1 MMLEYKYNLKI
12 FIGIRNFGAI
22 MKKYRRRYGY
32 KRILAAFIAAD
43 LLAMFVCGS
52 VLASKFDARTDVQ
65 AKNWISPV
73 RNQLNYGSC
82 WAFGMLATVEA
93 NWNKQRQAAIDD
105 KKITAS
111 SVAKA
116 DFSERYLAWLGYN
129 APLGTDASTYPH
141 PFYPSIDPAQGIYDA
156 YDQGGLE
163 FKAAALLTRGT
174 GLTWEANAPFAS
186 KPFDKKDPATRMQ
199 GVTLQPEAGL
209 VTQVYGLYQYVD
221 SMLVNYYYDSESES
235 FVSYSDRQEYIKRL
249 IKENG
254 IISVGIYAGDEWN
267 DASITE
273 IYNQDF
279 ALGANHEVGLVGW
292 KDDYKFTD
300 ANGNTISEGAW
311 IMRNSWGSGWG
322 SECSEDGEGGERGYA
337 YVSYYDTSLAGGVTS
352 VVEADP
358 LRYTSISQ
366 HGQLGSDIYWRW
378 DNEEQ
383 AAWTTSEGMASH
395 YVAARPQFLKAVG
408 FCTLTD
414 AANYE
419 IEVLAGATD
428 PENGKSVYTQKGT
441 FGADGSKDYVGY
453 RTVELDKITLLPAGG
468 DYVIR
473 VKVYDKEGKLK
484 GHQIMGNP
492 IVGTQIVIDDLSPAA
507 PGNSFIDF
515 GKAGGWQDIA
525 DAGNFSIVLAA
536 LGKDTVLPNGGDF
549 TVGWLDDGGVGG
561 SIINLGKDGE
571 LYGSDPFDPERKT
584 LSNMTVD
591 LTADATDSVYGGS
604 IIGEGKVTKVGT
616 GKLDL
621 TGYNT
626 YSGDTLVKAGTLAVN
641 GYLTNSEVK
650 VGTAAAGQPKLQGN
664 GFIAKHVEN
673 INGIVAPGNSI
684 GHLTVGSY
692 TQGAGGVL
700 ELEGGINGCD
710 KLTVR
715 GTAKLDGTVQFVPNG
730 YFANGYNTL
739 TLTDFIEAGTLEQD
753 NNLYSEVK
761 KSTNSIV
768 QIEYERTSGGDIT
781 FFASRAADAYSK
793 IAATADGHQL
803 AAFLDQK
810 AGAMTGDAQNIV
822 GGIDFAK
829 FTIDATA
836 EQMTPRA
843 YDSLQYAAQSRIKML
858 TDLTSDRLLEKERS
872 QEGEWSLYAQP
883 LRLEFDQN
891 SWHSYAGFSGQ
902 SSGILVGA
910 QRQVGNWRYGIYGA
924 YLDDKTDV
932 TAAAPLHSESQSGFI
947 GITGH
952 YAADPERGQFY
963 YGLLQCG
970 AERYDTKRNVM
981 LGNSYF
987 SSYDKKWTSRSL
999 TTEAG
1004 TGWRLPQRQ
1013 GTLIPVAAL
1022 RYSLLDYPGIT
1033 ESSAADG
1040 AAVSRGASDL
1050 QSLQSKVGLRMELGK
1065 ERLGAVTERS
1075 YDMSAMWY
1083 HEWLSNDT
1091 DYSWN
1096 RFAGQDRLNE
1106 KGAGSAGRDTYT
1118 LSVGMQ
1124 LQENNKFTLRA
1135 AVGKA
1140 FGKGYHDSKVSVD
1153 CQWYF

>member
-1 MMLEYKYNLKI
+1 
-12 FIGIRNFGAI
+12 
-22 MKKYRRRYGY
+22 MKKCWSKYGN
-32 KRILAAFIAAD
+32 KKILAVLIAAD
-43 LLAMFVCGS
+43 LLAMSVCGS
-52 VLASKFDARTDVQ
+52 VLAAGVGIDTSYDGRKTGFV
-65 AKNWISPV
+65 SPV
-73 RNQLNYGSC
+73 KNQLNYGSC

-111 SVAKA
+111 SVPKA
-116 DFSERYLAWLGYN
+116 DFSERYLVWLGYN

-141 PFYPSIDPAQGIYDA
+141 PFYPSSIDPAQGIYDA

-174 GLTWEANAPFAS
+174 GLTLEANAPFAS

-199 GVTLQPEAGL
+199 GVTLQPEVGL

-221 SMLVNYYYDSESES
+221 SMSVNYGYDGKINTN
-235 FVSYSDRQEYIKRL
+235 RQAYIKQL
-249 IKENG
+249 ITENG
-254 IISVGIYAGDEWN
+254 IISVGIYAGPEWN
-267 DASITE
+267 DAKITE
-273 IYNQDF
+273 IYNQDPE
-279 ALGANHEVGLVGW
+279 LLEKHIANHEVGLVGW
-292 KDDYKFTD
+292 DDEYEFKDADD
-300 ANGNTISEGAW
+300 NIISKGAW
-311 IMRNSWGSGWG
+311 IMRNSWGEKWG
-322 SECSEDGEGGERGYA
+322 KDGYA

-366 HGQLGSDIYWRW
+366 HGQLGSDIYWLWNDEDPVAR
-378 DNEEQ
+378 E
-383 AAWTTSEGMASH
+383 TGKGMASH

-414 AANYE
+414 AASYE

-428 PENGKSVYTQKGT
+428 PENGKSVYTQSGT
-441 FGADGSKDYVGY
+441 FGKDGSKDYVGY
-453 RTVELDKITLLPAGG
+453 RTVELDKFTLLPAGG
-468 DYVIR
+468 DYIIR
-473 VKVYDKEGKLK
+473 VKVYDNNGKS
-484 GHQIMGNP
+484 HITYIQGNP
-492 IVGTQIVIDDLSPAA
+492 VVGTQIVIDDLSPAA

-515 GKAGGWQDIA
+515 GDAGGWQDMA
-525 DAGNFSIVLAA
+525 DAGNFSVVLAA
-536 LGKDTVLPNGGDF
+536 LGKDTVLPNGGEF
-549 TVGWLDDGGVGG
+549 TVCWLDDGGVGG

-571 LYGSDPFDPERKT
+571 LYGSDPFNQNRGT

-591 LTADATDSVYGGS
+591 LTAGVTDSVYGGS
-604 IIGEGKVTKVGT
+604 IIGEGDVTKVGS

-626 YSGDTLVKAGTLAVN
+626 YSGDTLVQAGTLAVN
-641 GYLTNSEVK
+641 GYLTNSNVT
-650 VGTAAAGQPKLQGN
+650 VGTAAVENAKNAAADQPKLQGN
-664 GFIAKHVEN
+664 GFITGSVN
-673 INGIVAPGNSI
+673 NVDGIVAPGNSI

-692 TQGAGGVL
+692 TQGKDGVL
-700 ELEGGINGCD
+700 ELEGGINGGD

-715 GTAKLDGTVQFVPNG
+715 DTAKLDGTVQIVPNG
-730 YFANGYNTL
+730 YFANGENTL
-739 TLTDFIEAGTLEQD
+739 RLTDFIEAGTLEQD
-753 NNLYSEVK
+753 NNLQLEGK
-761 KSTNSIV
+761 DSTDSIV
-768 QIEYERTSGGDIT
+768 RVEYKSISGGDIT
-781 FFASRAADAYSK
+781 FSASRAADAYSK
-793 IAATADGHQL
+793 IAATADGRQL

-810 AGAMTGDAQNIV
+810 AGAMTGDSQNIV
-822 GGIDFAK
+822 GRIDFEN
-829 FTIDATA
+829 FTVDAAA

-858 TDLTSDRLLEKERS
+858 TDLTSDRLLEKERP
-872 QEGEWSLYAQP
+872 QEGEWSVYAQP

-891 SWHSYAGFSGQ
+891 SWRSYAGFSGQ

-910 QRQVGNWRYGIYGA
+910 QRQAGNWRYGLYGA
-924 YLDDKTDV
+924 YLDNKTDV
-932 TAAAPLHSESQSGFI
+932 MAAAPLHSESQGGFI

-963 YGLLQCG
+963 YGLLQGG

-1065 ERLGAVTERS
+1065 EQLGAVTERS

-1106 KGAGSAGRDTYT
+1106 KGGGSAGRDTYT
-1118 LSVGMQ
+1118 LSAGMQ

>member
-1 MMLEYKYNLKI
+1 
-12 FIGIRNFGAI
+12 
-22 MKKYRRRYGY
+22 MKKYWSKYGN
-32 KRILAAFIAAD
+32 KNILAALIAAD
-43 LLAMFVCGS
+43 LLAMSVCGS
-52 VLASKFDARTDVQ
+52 VLAAGVGIDTSYDGRKTGFV
-65 AKNWISPV
+65 SPV
-73 RNQLNYGSC
+73 KNQLNYGSC
-82 WAFGMLATVEA
+82 WTFGMLATVEA
-93 NWNKQRQAAIDD
+93 NWNKQRQAAIEAG
-105 KKITAS
+105 KITEA
-111 SVAKA
+111 VAKA

-141 PFYPSIDPAQGIYDA
+141 PFYPSFIDLDRGIYDA

-174 GLTWEANAPFAS
+174 GLTWETNAPFAS
-186 KPFDKKDPATRMQ
+186 EPFQKNDPETRMQ
-199 GVTLQPEAGL
+199 GVTLQPEVGL

-221 SMLVNYYYDSESES
+221 SMPVNYYYDSKSES
-235 FVSYSDRQEYIKRL
+235 FVSDSDRQKYIKQL
-249 IKENG
+249 ITENG
-254 IISVGIYAGDEWN
+254 IISVGIYAGPEWN
-267 DASITE
+267 DADIKE
-273 IYNQDF
+273 VYNQDF
-279 ALGANHEVGLVGW
+279 KLGANHEVGLVGW
-292 KDDYKFTD
+292 DDDYEFTNYKD
-300 ANGNTISEGAW
+300 KNGQPLKGAW
-311 IMRNSWGSGWG
+311 IMRNSWGEKW
-322 SECSEDGEGGERGYA
+322 GEGGYA

-378 DNEEQ
+378 DDEDPVAME
-383 AAWTTSEGMASH
+383 TGKGMASH

-414 AANYE
+414 AASYE

-428 PENGKSVYTQKGT
+428 PENGKSVYTQSGT
-441 FGADGSKDYVGY
+441 FGEAGSKDYVGY
-453 RTVELDKITLLPAGG
+453 RTVELDKFTLLPAGG
-468 DYVIR
+468 DYVVR
-473 VKVYDKEGKLK
+473 VKIYDNNGKLL
-484 GHQIMGNP
+484 
-492 IVGTQIVIDDLSPAA
+492 GTQIVIDDLSPAS
-507 PGNSFIDF
+507 PGNSFISF
-515 GKAGGWQDIA
+515 GEAGGWQDMA

-536 LGKDTVLPNGGDF
+536 LGKDTILANGGDF

-561 SIINLGKDGE
+561 SIINLGKKDE

-591 LTADATDSVYGGS
+591 LEAGVTDSVYGGS
-604 IIGEGKVTKVGT
+604 IIGEGNVTKVGS

-641 GYLTNSEVK
+641 GYLTNSNVT
-650 VGTAAAGQPKLQGN
+650 VGTAAAENAKNAAADQPKLQGN
-664 GFIAKHVEN
+664 GFITGSVTN
-673 INGIVAPGNSI
+673 VDGIVAPGNSI

-692 TQGAGGVL
+692 TQGTDGVL
-700 ELEGGINGCD
+700 ELEGGINGGD

-715 GTAKLDGTVQFVPNG
+715 DTAKLDGTVQIVPNG
-730 YFANGYNTL
+730 YFANGENTL
-739 TLTDFIEAGTLEQD
+739 RLTDFIEAGTLEQD
-753 NNLYSEVK
+753 GFKLTGEGFQ
-761 KSTNSIV
+761 NSIIK
-768 QIEYERTSGGDIT
+768 IEHTSTSGGDIT
-781 FFASRAADAYSK
+781 FSASRAADAYSK

-803 AAFLDQK
+803 AVFLDQK

-858 TDLTSDRLLEKERS
+858 TDLTSDRLLENERP
-872 QEGEWSLYAQP
+872 QEGEWSVYAQP
-883 LRLEFDQN
+883 LRLKFDQN
-891 SWHSYAGFSGQ
+891 SWRNYAGFNGQ

-910 QRQVGNWRYGIYGA
+910 LRQTGDWRYGIYGA
-924 YLDDKTDV
+924 YLDNKTDI
-932 TAAAPLHSESQSGFI
+932 TASAPLHSESQGGFI

-963 YGLLQCG
+963 YGLLQGG

-987 SSYDKKWTSRSL
+987 SNYDKKWTSRSL

-1022 RYSLLDYPGIT
+1022 RYSMLHYPGIT
-1033 ESSAADG
+1033 EGGAADG

-1075 YDMSAMWY
+1075 YDLSAMWY

-1106 KGAGSAGRDTYT
+1106 KGGGSAGRDTYT
-1118 LSVGMQ
+1118 LSTGMQ

-1135 AVGKA
+1135 AIGKA
-1140 FGKGYHDSKVSVD
+1140 FGKGYHDTKISVD

>member
-1 MMLEYKYNLKI
+1 
-12 FIGIRNFGAI
+12 
-22 MKKYRRRYGY
+22 MKKYWSKYGN
-32 KRILAAFIAAD
+32 KNILAVLIAAD
-43 LLAMFVCGS
+43 LLAISVCGS
-52 VLASKFDARTDVQ
+52 VLAAGVGIDTSYDGRKTGFV
-65 AKNWISPV
+65 SPV
-73 RNQLNYGSC
+73 KNQLNYGSC
-82 WAFGMLATVEA
+82 WTFGMLATVEA
-93 NWNKQRQAAIDD
+93 NWNKQRQAAIEAG
-105 KKITAS
+105 KITEA
-111 SVAKA
+111 VAKA

-141 PFYPSIDPAQGIYDA
+141 PFYPSSIDPAQGIYDA

-199 GVTLQPEAGL
+199 GVTLQPEVGL

-221 SMLVNYYYDSESES
+221 SMPVNYGYDGNIDNE
-235 FVSYSDRQEYIKRL
+235 RQAYIKQL
-249 IKENG
+249 ITENG
-254 IISVGIYAGDEWN
+254 IISVGIYAGPEWN
-267 DASITE
+267 DAKITE

-279 ALGANHEVGLVGW
+279 DLGANHEVGLVGW
-292 KDDYKFTD
+292 DDDYEFTNYKD
-300 ANGNTISEGAW
+300 KNGQPLKGAW
-311 IMRNSWGSGWG
+311 IMRNSWGSDWG
-322 SECSEDGEGGERGYA
+322 DGGYA

-352 VVEADP
+352 VVEADS

-378 DNEEQ
+378 DDEDPVAME
-383 AAWTTSEGMASH
+383 TGKGMASH

-414 AANYE
+414 AASYE

-428 PENGKSVYTQKGT
+428 PENGKSVYTQSGT
-441 FGADGSKDYVGY
+441 FGEAGSKDYVGY
-453 RTVELDKITLLPAGG
+453 RTVELDKFTLLPAGG
-468 DYVIR
+468 DYVVR
-473 VKVYDKEGKLK
+473 VKIYDNNGKLL
-484 GHQIMGNP
+484 
-492 IVGTQIVIDDLSPAA
+492 GTQIVIDDLSPAS
-507 PGNSFIDF
+507 PGNSFISF
-515 GKAGGWQDIA
+515 GDAGGWQDIA

-536 LGKDTVLPNGGDF
+536 LGKDTILANGGDF

-561 SIINLGKDGE
+561 SIINLGKKDE

-591 LTADATDSVYGGS
+591 LEAGVTDSVYGGS
-604 IIGEGKVTKVGT
+604 IIGEGNVIKIGT

-641 GYLTNSEVK
+641 GYLTNSNVT
-650 VGTAAAGQPKLQGN
+650 VGIAAAENAKNAAADQPKLQGN
-664 GFIAKHVEN
+664 GFITGSVN
-673 INGIVAPGNSI
+673 NVDGIVAPGNSI
-684 GHLTVGSY
+684 GHLTVGTY
-692 TQGAGGVL
+692 TQGKDGVL
-700 ELEGGINGCD
+700 ELEGGINGGD

-715 GTAKLDGTVQFVPNG
+715 GAAKLDGTVQIVPNG
-730 YFANGYNTL
+730 YFANGENTL
-739 TLTDFIEAGTLEQD
+739 KLTDFIEAGTLEQD
-753 NNLYSEVK
+753 NDLQLEGK
-761 KSTNSIV
+761 ISTNSIV
-768 QIEYERTSGGDIT
+768 QVKYEGTFGGDIT
-781 FFASRAADAYSK
+781 FSASRAADAYSK

-858 TDLTSDRLLEKERS
+858 TDLTSDRLLEKERP
-872 QEGEWSLYAQP
+872 QEGEWSVYAQP

-891 SWHSYAGFSGQ
+891 SWRSYAGFSGQ

-910 QRQVGNWRYGIYGA
+910 QRQAGNWRYGLYGA

-932 TAAAPLHSESQSGFI
+932 MAAAPLHSESQSGFI

-963 YGLLQCG
+963 YGLLQGG

-1033 ESSAADG
+1033 ESGAADG

-1075 YDMSAMWY
+1075 YDLSAMWY

-1106 KGAGSAGRDTYT
+1106 KGGGSAGRDTYT
-1118 LSVGMQ
+1118 LSAGMQ

-1135 AVGKA
+1135 AVGKS
-1140 FGKGYHDSKVSVD
+1140 FGKGYHDSKISVD

>member
-1 MMLEYKYNLKI
+1 
-12 FIGIRNFGAI
+12 
-22 MKKYRRRYGY
+22 MKKYWPKYGN
-32 KRILAAFIAAD
+32 KKILAVLIAAD
-43 LLAMFVCGS
+43 LLAMSVCGS
-52 VLASKFDARTDVQ
+52 VLAKGYDGRNTGF
-65 AKNWISPV
+65 ISPV

-93 NWNKQRQAAIDD
+93 NWNKQRQAAI
-105 KKITAS
+105 KAGKINE
-111 SVAKA
+111 SVPKA
-116 DFSERYLAWLGYN
+116 DFSERYLVWLGYN

-141 PFYPSIDPAQGIYDA
+141 PFYPSFIDPAQGIYDA

-174 GLTWEANAPFAS
+174 GLTWETNAPFAS

-199 GVTLQPEAGL
+199 GVTLQQEVGL
-209 VTQVYGLYQYVD
+209 VTQVYGMYQYVD

-235 FVSYSDRQEYIKRL
+235 FVSDSDRQEYIKQL

-254 IISVGIYAGDEWN
+254 IISVGIYAGPEWN
-267 DASITE
+267 DDKITE

-292 KDDYKFTD
+292 DDKYKFTD
-300 ANGNTISEGAW
+300 ANGNIISEGAW
-311 IMRNSWGSGWG
+311 IMRNSWGEKWG
-322 SECSEDGEGGERGYA
+322 KGGYA

-378 DNEEQ
+378 DDEDPVARE
-383 AAWTTSEGMASH
+383 TGKGMASH

-414 AANYE
+414 AASYE

-441 FGADGSKDYVGY
+441 FGKDGSKDYVGY
-453 RTVELDKITLLPAGG
+453 RTVELKKFTLLPAGG
-468 DYVIR
+468 DYVVR
-473 VKVYDKEGKLK
+473 VKIYDNNGKLL
-484 GHQIMGNP
+484 
-492 IVGTQIVIDDLSPAA
+492 GTQIVIDDLSPAA
-507 PGNSFIDF
+507 PGNSFISF
-515 GKAGGWQDIA
+515 GDAGGWQDMAA
-525 DAGNFSIVLAA
+525 DGNFSVVLAA
-536 LGKDTVLPNGGDF
+536 LGKDTVLPNGGGF

-561 SIINLGKDGE
+561 SIINLGKKDE
-571 LYGSDPFDPERKT
+571 LYGSDPFNQNRGT

-591 LTADATDSVYGGS
+591 LTAGVTDSVYGGS
-604 IIGEGKVTKVGT
+604 IIGEGNVTKAGS

-626 YSGDTLVKAGTLAVN
+626 YSGDTFVQAGTLAVN
-641 GYLTNSEVK
+641 GYLTNSNVT
-650 VGTAAAGQPKLQGN
+650 VGTAAADNAKTVTTGQPKLQGN

-692 TQGAGGVL
+692 TQGTDGVL
-700 ELEGGINGCD
+700 ELEGGINGGD

-715 GTAKLDGTVQFVPNG
+715 GDAQLAGKVKLVPNG
-730 YFANGYNTL
+730 YFANGENTL
-739 TLTDFIEAGTLEQD
+739 RLTDFLEIGKLVQGKFE
-753 NNLYSEVK
+753 LTGEGFQ
-761 KSTNSIV
+761 NSIIK
-768 QIEYERTSGGDIT
+768 IEKPSTSGWDVT
-781 FFASRAADAYSK
+781 FSASRAADAYSK

-803 AAFLDQK
+803 ASFLDQK
-810 AGAMTGDAQNIV
+810 AGAMTGDSQNIV
-822 GGIDFAK
+822 GRIDFEN
-829 FTIDATA
+829 FTVDAAA

-858 TDLTSDRLLEKERS
+858 TDLTSDRLLEKERP
-872 QEGEWSLYAQP
+872 QEGEWSVYAQP

-891 SWHSYAGFSGQ
+891 SWRSYAGFSGQ

-910 QRQVGNWRYGIYGA
+910 QRQAGNWRYGLYGA
-924 YLDDKTDV
+924 YLDNKTDIV
-932 TAAAPLHSESQSGFI
+932 AAAPLHSESQGGFI
-947 GITGH
+947 GITGY

-963 YGLLQCG
+963 YGLLQGG

-1033 ESSAADG
+1033 EGGAADG

-1050 QSLQSKVGLRMELGK
+1050 QSLKSKVGLRMELGK

-1075 YDMSAMWY
+1075 YDLSAMWY

-1106 KGAGSAGRDTYT
+1106 KGGGSAGRDTYT
-1118 LSVGMQ
+1118 LSAGMQ

>member
-1 MMLEYKYNLKI
+1 
-12 FIGIRNFGAI
+12 
-22 MKKYRRRYGY
+22 MKKYWPKYGN
-32 KRILAAFIAAD
+32 KNILAAFIAAD
-43 LLAMFVCGS
+43 LLAMSVCGS
-52 VLASKFDARTDVQ
+52 VLAAGVGIDTSYDGRKTGFV
-65 AKNWISPV
+65 SPV
-73 RNQLNYGSC
+73 KNQLNYGSC

-93 NWNKQRQAAIDD
+93 NWNKQRQAAIEAG
-105 KKITAS
+105 KITEA
-111 SVAKA
+111 VAKA

-141 PFYPSIDPAQGIYDA
+141 PFYPSFIDPDRGIYDA

-186 KPFDKKDPATRMQ
+186 KPFQKNDPATRMQ

-221 SMLVNYYYDSESES
+221 SMPVNYGYDGNIDNE
-235 FVSYSDRQEYIKRL
+235 RQAYIKQL
-249 IKENG
+249 ITENG
-254 IISVGIYAGDEWN
+254 IVSVGIYAGDEWLN
-267 DASITE
+267 EDISE
-273 IYNQDF
+273 VYNKDF
-279 ALGANHEVGLVGW
+279 GLIANHEVGLVGW
-292 KDDYKFTD
+292 DDDYVFENYQDK
-300 ANGNTISEGAW
+300 NGQPLKGAW
-311 IMRNSWGSGWG
+311 IMRNSWGEKWG
-322 SECSEDGEGGERGYA
+322 DGGYA
-337 YVSYYDTSLAGGVTS
+337 YVSYHDTSLTGGVTS

-378 DNEEQ
+378 DDEDPVARE
-383 AAWTTSEGMASH
+383 TGKGMASH
-395 YVAARPQFLKAVG
+395 YVATRPQFLKAVG

-414 AANYE
+414 AASYE
-419 IEVLAGATD
+419 IEVLSGATD
-428 PENGKSVYTQKGT
+428 PENGKSVYTQSGT
-441 FGADGSKDYVGY
+441 FGKDGSKDYVGY
-453 RTVELDKITLLPAGG
+453 RTVELDKFTLLPAGG
-468 DYVIR
+468 DYVVR
-473 VKVYDKEGKLK
+473 VKIYDNNGKLL
-484 GHQIMGNP
+484 
-492 IVGTQIVIDDLSPAA
+492 GTQIVIDDLSPAS
-507 PGNSFIDF
+507 PGNSFISF
-515 GKAGGWQDIA
+515 GEAGGWQDMA
-525 DAGNFSIVLAA
+525 TDGNFSVVLAA
-536 LGKDTVLPNGGDF
+536 LGKDTILANGGDF

-561 SIINLGKDGE
+561 SIINLGKKDE

-591 LTADATDSVYGGS
+591 LEAGVTDSVYGGS
-604 IIGEGKVTKVGT
+604 IIGEGNVIKIGT

-641 GYLTNSEVK
+641 GYLTNSNVT
-650 VGTAAAGQPKLQGN
+650 VGTAAAENAKNAAADQPKLQGN
-664 GFIAKHVEN
+664 GFITGSVTN
-673 INGIVAPGNSI
+673 VDGIIAPGNSI

-692 TQGAGGVL
+692 TQGKDGVL
-700 ELEGGINGCD
+700 ELEGGINGGD

-715 GTAKLDGTVQFVPNG
+715 DTAKLGGTVQFVPNG
-730 YFANGYNTL
+730 YFANGENTL
-739 TLTDFIEAGTLEQD
+739 RLTDFIEAGTLEQD
-753 NNLYSEVK
+753 NNLQLEGK
-761 KSTNSIV
+761 DSTDSIV
-768 QIEYERTSGGDIT
+768 HIEYKSTSGGDIT
-781 FFASRAADAYSK
+781 FSASRAADAYSK
-793 IAATADGHQL
+793 IAATADGRQL
-803 AAFLDQK
+803 VAFLDQK

-910 QRQVGNWRYGIYGA
+910 QRQAGNWRYGLYGA
-924 YLDDKTDV
+924 YLDNKTDV
-932 TAAAPLHSESQSGFI
+932 MAAAPLHSESQGGFI
-947 GITGH
+947 GITGY

-963 YGLLQCG
+963 YGLLQGG

-987 SSYDKKWTSRSL
+987 SSYDKKWTSCSL

-1033 ESSAADG
+1033 ESGVADG

-1065 ERLGAVTERS
+1065 ERLGAATECS

-1106 KGAGSAGRDTYT
+1106 KGGGSAGRDTYT
-1118 LSVGMQ
+1118 LSAGMQ

-1135 AVGKA
+1135 TVGKA

>member
-1 MMLEYKYNLKI
+1 
-12 FIGIRNFGAI
+12 
-22 MKKYRRRYGY
+22 MKKYWPKYGN
-32 KRILAAFIAAD
+32 KNILAAFIAAD
-43 LLAMFVCGS
+43 LLAMSVCGS
-52 VLASKFDARTDVQ
+52 VLAAGVGIDTSYDGRKTGFV
-65 AKNWISPV
+65 SPV
-73 RNQLNYGSC
+73 KNQLNYGSC

-93 NWNKQRQAAIDD
+93 NWNKQRQAAIEEG
-105 KKITAS
+105 KITEA
-111 SVAKA
+111 VAKA

-129 APLGTDASTYPH
+129 APLGTDASIYPH
-141 PFYPSIDPAQGIYDA
+141 PFYPSFIDPDRGIYDA

-186 KPFDKKDPATRMQ
+186 QPFQKNDPATRMQ
-199 GVTLQPEAGL
+199 GVTLQPEVGL

-221 SMLVNYYYDSESES
+221 SMPVNYDYDGNIDNE
-235 FVSYSDRQEYIKRL
+235 RQAYIKQL
-249 IKENG
+249 ITENG
-254 IISVGIYAGDEWN
+254 IISVGIYAGPEWN

-279 ALGANHEVGLVGW
+279 DLGANHEVGLVGW
-292 KDDYKFTD
+292 DDDYEFTNYKD
-300 ANGNTISEGAW
+300 KNGQPLKGAW
-311 IMRNSWGSGWG
+311 IMRNSWGEKWG
-322 SECSEDGEGGERGYA
+322 DGGYA
-337 YVSYYDTSLAGGVTS
+337 YVSYHDTSLTGGVTS

-378 DNEEQ
+378 DDEDPVARE
-383 AAWTTSEGMASH
+383 TGKGMASH

-414 AANYE
+414 AASYE
-419 IEVLAGATD
+419 IEVLSGATD

-441 FGADGSKDYVGY
+441 FGKDDSKDYVGY
-453 RTVELDKITLLPAGG
+453 RTVELDKFTLLPAGG
-468 DYVIR
+468 DYVVR
-473 VKVYDKEGKLK
+473 VKVYDNNGKLL
-484 GHQIMGNP
+484 
-492 IVGTQIVIDDLSPAA
+492 GTQIVIDDLSPAS
-507 PGNSFIDF
+507 PGNSFISF
-515 GKAGGWQDIA
+515 GEAGGWQDITA
-525 DAGNFSIVLAA
+525 DGNFSIVLAA
-536 LGKDTVLPNGGDF
+536 LGKDTILANGGDF

-561 SIINLGKDGE
+561 SIINLGKKDE

-591 LTADATDSVYGGS
+591 LEAGVTDSVYGGS
-604 IIGEGKVTKVGT
+604 IIGEGKVIKIGT

-626 YSGDTLVKAGTLAVN
+626 YSGKTLVQAGTLAVN
-641 GYLTNSEVK
+641 GYLTNSDVTVSTAAADNAK
-650 VGTAAAGQPKLQGN
+650 NAAAGQPKLQGN
-664 GFIAKHVEN
+664 GFITKHVEN

-692 TQGAGGVL
+692 TQGKDGVL
-700 ELEGGINGCD
+700 ELEGGINGGD

-715 GTAKLDGTVQFVPNG
+715 GTAKLDGTVQIVPNG
-730 YFANGYNTL
+730 YFANGENTL
-739 TLTDFIEAGTLEQD
+739 RLTDFIEAGTLEQD
-753 NNLYSEVK
+753 NNLQLEGK
-761 KSTNSIV
+761 DSTDSIV
-768 QIEYERTSGGDIT
+768 RVEYKSTSGGDIT
-781 FFASRAADAYSK
+781 FSASRAADAYSK

-803 AAFLDQK
+803 AVFLDQK
-810 AGAMTGDAQNIV
+810 AGAMIGDAQNIV

-858 TDLTSDRLLEKERS
+858 TDLTSDRLLENERQ

-910 QRQVGNWRYGIYGA
+910 QRQAGNWRYGLYGA
-924 YLDDKTDV
+924 YLDNKTDV
-932 TAAAPLHSESQSGFI
+932 MAAAPLHSESQGGFI
-947 GITGH
+947 GITGY

-963 YGLLQCG
+963 YGLLQGG

-1022 RYSLLDYPGIT
+1022 RYSLLDYHGIT

-1050 QSLQSKVGLRMELGK
+1050 QSLQSKVGLRIELGK
-1065 ERLGAVTERS
+1065 EQLGAVTERS

-1083 HEWLSNDT
+1083 HEWLNNDT

-1106 KGAGSAGRDTYT
+1106 KGGGSAGRDTYT
-1118 LSVGMQ
+1118 LSAGMQ

>member
-12 FIGIRNFGAI
+12 FIKIRNFGAV
-22 MKKYRRRYGY
+22 MKKYWSKYGN
-32 KRILAAFIAAD
+32 KNILAAFIAAD
-43 LLAMFVCGS
+43 LLVMSVCGS
-52 VLASKFDARTDVQ
+52 VLAAGVGIDTSYDGRKTGFV
-65 AKNWISPV
+65 SPV
-73 RNQLNYGSC
+73 KNQLNYGSC

-93 NWNKQRQAAIDD
+93 NWNKQRQAAIEAG
-105 KKITAS
+105 KITEA
-111 SVAKA
+111 VAKA

-141 PFYPSIDPAQGIYDA
+141 PFYPSFIDPDRGIYDA

-174 GLTWEANAPFAS
+174 GLTWETNAPFAS
-186 KPFDKKDPATRMQ
+186 KPFQKNDPATRMQ
-199 GVTLQPEAGL
+199 GVTLQPEVGL

-221 SMLVNYYYDSESES
+221 SMSVNYYYDSESKS
-235 FVSYSDRQEYIKRL
+235 FVSDSDRQKYIKQL
-249 IKENG
+249 ITENG
-254 IISVGIYAGDEWN
+254 IISVGIYAGPEWN
-267 DASITE
+267 DAKITE

-279 ALGANHEVGLVGW
+279 DLGANHEVGLVGW
-292 KDDYKFTD
+292 DDDYEFTNYKD
-300 ANGNTISEGAW
+300 KNGQPLKGAW
-311 IMRNSWGSGWG
+311 IMRNSWGSDWG
-322 SECSEDGEGGERGYA
+322 DGGYA

-378 DNEEQ
+378 DDEDPVAME
-383 AAWTTSEGMASH
+383 TGKGMASH

-414 AANYE
+414 AASYE

-428 PENGKSVYTQKGT
+428 PENGKSVYTQSGT
-441 FGADGSKDYVGY
+441 FGEAGSKDYVGY
-453 RTVELDKITLLPAGG
+453 RTVELDKFTLLPAGG
-468 DYVIR
+468 DYVVR
-473 VKVYDKEGKLK
+473 VKIYDNNGKLL
-484 GHQIMGNP
+484 
-492 IVGTQIVIDDLSPAA
+492 GTQIVIDDLSPAA

-536 LGKDTVLPNGGDF
+536 LGKDTILANGGDF

-561 SIINLGKDGE
+561 SIINLGKKDE

-591 LTADATDSVYGGS
+591 LEAGVTDSVYGGS
-604 IIGEGKVTKVGT
+604 IIGEGDVIKIGT

-641 GYLTNSEVK
+641 GYLTNSNVT
-650 VGTAAAGQPKLQGN
+650 VSTAAAENAKNAAADQPKLQGN
-664 GFIAKHVEN
+664 GFIAGSVKNVD
-673 INGIVAPGNSI
+673 GIVAPGNSI

-692 TQGAGGVL
+692 TQGTDGVL
-700 ELEGGINGCD
+700 ELEGGINGGD

-715 GTAKLDGTVQFVPNG
+715 DTAKLDGTVQIVPNG
-730 YFANGYNTL
+730 YFANGENTL
-739 TLTDFIEAGTLEQD
+739 RLTDFIEAGTLEQD
-753 NNLYSEVK
+753 GFKLTGEGFQ
-761 KSTNSIV
+761 NSIIK
-768 QIEYERTSGGDIT
+768 IEHTSTSGGDIT
-781 FFASRAADAYSK
+781 FSASRAADAYSK

-803 AAFLDQK
+803 AVFLDQK

-891 SWHSYAGFSGQ
+891 SWRSYAGFSGQ

-910 QRQVGNWRYGIYGA
+910 QRQAGNWRYGLYGA
-924 YLDDKTDV
+924 YLDNKTDI
-932 TAAAPLHSESQSGFI
+932 TAAAPLHSESQGGFI

-963 YGLLQCG
+963 YGLLQGG

-1013 GTLIPVAAL
+1013 GTLMPVAAL
-1022 RYSLLDYPGIT
+1022 RYSLLHYPGIT

-1075 YDMSAMWY
+1075 YDLSAMWY

-1106 KGAGSAGRDTYT
+1106 KGGGSAGRDTYT
-1118 LSVGMQ
+1118 LSAGMQ

>member
-1 MMLEYKYNLKI
+1 
-12 FIGIRNFGAI
+12 
-22 MKKYRRRYGY
+22 MKKYCPKYGN
-32 KRILAAFIAAD
+32 KNILAAFIAAD
-43 LLAMFVCGS
+43 LLAIFVCGS
-52 VLASKFDARTDVQ
+52 VLAAEVGIDTSYDGRKTGFV
-65 AKNWISPV
+65 SPV
-73 RNQLNYGSC
+73 KNQLNYGSC
-82 WAFGMLATVEA
+82 WTFGMLATVEA
-93 NWNKQRQAAIDD
+93 NWNKQRQAAIEEG
-105 KKITAS
+105 KITEA
-111 SVAKA
+111 VAKA

-141 PFYPSIDPAQGIYDA
+141 PFYPSFIDPDRGIYDA

-174 GLTWEANAPFAS
+174 GLTWETNAPFAS
-186 KPFDKKDPATRMQ
+186 QPFQKNDPTTRMQ
-199 GVTLQPEAGL
+199 GVTLQPEVGL

-221 SMLVNYYYDSESES
+221 SMPVNYGYDGNIDNE
-235 FVSYSDRQEYIKRL
+235 RQAYIKQL
-249 IKENG
+249 ITENG
-254 IISVGIYAGDEWN
+254 IISVGIYAGPEWN
-267 DASITE
+267 DAKITE

-279 ALGANHEVGLVGW
+279 DLGANHEVGLVGW
-292 KDDYKFTD
+292 DDDYEFTNYKD
-300 ANGNTISEGAW
+300 KNGQPLKGAW
-311 IMRNSWGSGWG
+311 IMRNSWGEKWG
-322 SECSEDGEGGERGYA
+322 NGGYA

-352 VVEADP
+352 VVEADS

-378 DNEEQ
+378 DDEDPV
-383 AAWTTSEGMASH
+383 AVKTSKGMASH

-414 AANYE
+414 AASYE

-441 FGADGSKDYVGY
+441 FGKDDSKDYVGY
-453 RTVELDKITLLPAGG
+453 RTVELDKFTLLPAGG
-468 DYVIR
+468 DYVVR
-473 VKVYDKEGKLK
+473 VKIYDNNGKLL
-484 GHQIMGNP
+484 
-492 IVGTQIVIDDLSPAA
+492 GTQIVIDDLSPAA

-536 LGKDTVLPNGGDF
+536 LGKDTILANGGDF

-561 SIINLGKDGE
+561 SIINLGKKDE

-591 LTADATDSVYGGS
+591 LEAGVTDSVYGGS
-604 IIGEGKVTKVGT
+604 IIGEGNVTKVGS

-641 GYLTNSEVK
+641 GYLTNSNVT
-650 VGTAAAGQPKLQGN
+650 VGTAAAENAKNAAADQPKLQGN
-664 GFIAKHVEN
+664 GFITGSVTN
-673 INGIVAPGNSI
+673 VDGIVAPGNSI

-692 TQGAGGVL
+692 TQGTDGVL
-700 ELEGGINGCD
+700 ELEGGINGGD

-715 GTAKLDGTVQFVPNG
+715 DTAKLDGTVQIVPNG
-730 YFANGYNTL
+730 YFANGENTL
-739 TLTDFIEAGTLEQD
+739 RLTDFIEAGTLEQD
-753 NNLYSEVK
+753 GFKLTGEGFQ
-761 KSTNSIV
+761 NSIIK
-768 QIEYERTSGGDIT
+768 IEHTSTSGGDIT
-781 FFASRAADAYSK
+781 FSASRAADAYSK

-803 AAFLDQK
+803 AVFLDQK

-858 TDLTSDRLLEKERS
+858 TDLTSDRLLENERP
-872 QEGEWSLYAQP
+872 QEGEWSVYAQP
-883 LRLEFDQN
+883 LRLKFDQN
-891 SWHSYAGFSGQ
+891 SWRNYAGFNGQ

-910 QRQVGNWRYGIYGA
+910 LRQTGDWRYGIYGA
-924 YLDDKTDV
+924 YLDNKTDI
-932 TAAAPLHSESQSGFI
+932 TASAPLHSESQGGFI

-963 YGLLQCG
+963 YGRLQGG

-1022 RYSLLDYPGIT
+1022 RYSMLHYPGIT
-1033 ESSAADG
+1033 EGGAADG

-1075 YDMSAMWY
+1075 YDLSAMWY

-1106 KGAGSAGRDTYT
+1106 KGGGSAGRDTYT
-1118 LSVGMQ
+1118 LSTGMQ

-1140 FGKGYHDSKVSVD
+1140 FGKGYHDSKISVD

>member
-1 MMLEYKYNLKI
+1 
-12 FIGIRNFGAI
+12 
-22 MKKYRRRYGY
+22 MKKYWPKYGN
-32 KRILAAFIAAD
+32 KKILAAFIAAD
-43 LLAMFVCGS
+43 LLAMSVCGS
-52 VLASKFDARTDVQ
+52 VLAAGYDGRETGF
-65 AKNWISPV
+65 ISPV

-141 PFYPSIDPAQGIYDA
+141 PFYPSSIDPDRGIYDA

-174 GLTWEANAPFAS
+174 GLTWETNAPFAS
-186 KPFDKKDPATRMQ
+186 KPFQKNDPATRMQ
-199 GVTLQPEAGL
+199 GVTLQPEVGL

-221 SMLVNYYYDSESES
+221 SMSVNYYYDSESKS
-235 FVSYSDRQEYIKRL
+235 FVSDSDRQKYIKQL
-249 IKENG
+249 ITENG
-254 IISVGIYAGDEWN
+254 IISVGIYAGPEWN
-267 DASITE
+267 DAKITE

-279 ALGANHEVGLVGW
+279 DLGANHEVGLVGW
-292 KDDYKFTD
+292 DDDYEFTNYKD
-300 ANGNTISEGAW
+300 KNGQPLKGAW
-311 IMRNSWGSGWG
+311 IMRNSWGSDWG
-322 SECSEDGEGGERGYA
+322 DGGYA

-358 LRYTSISQ
+358 FRYTSISQ
-366 HGQLGSDIYWRW
+366 HGQLGSDIYWLWNDEDPVAR
-378 DNEEQ
+378 E
-383 AAWTTSEGMASH
+383 TGKGMASH

-414 AANYE
+414 AASYE

-428 PENGKSVYTQKGT
+428 PENGKSVYTQSGT
-441 FGADGSKDYVGY
+441 FGKDGSKDYVGY
-453 RTVELDKITLLPAGG
+453 RTVELDKFTLLPAGG
-468 DYVIR
+468 DYIIR
-473 VKVYDKEGKLK
+473 VKVYDNNGKS
-484 GHQIMGNP
+484 HVTYIQGNP
-492 IVGTQIVIDDLSPAA
+492 VVGTQIVIDDLSPAS
-507 PGNSFIDF
+507 PGNSFISF
-515 GKAGGWQDIA
+515 GDAGGWQDMA
-525 DAGNFSIVLAA
+525 DAGNFSVVLAA
-536 LGKDTVLPNGGDF
+536 LGKDTILPNGGKF
-549 TVGWLDDGGVGG
+549 TVCWLDDGGVGG
-561 SIINLGKDGE
+561 SIINLGKKDE

-591 LTADATDSVYGGS
+591 LEAGVTDSVYGGS
-604 IIGEGKVTKVGT
+604 IIGEGDVTKVGS

-626 YSGDTLVKAGTLAVN
+626 YSGKTLVQAGTLAVN
-641 GYLTNSEVK
+641 GYLTNSDVT
-650 VGTAAAGQPKLQGN
+650 VSTAAADNAETATTGNARLQGN
-664 GFIAKHVEN
+664 GFIVKHVEN

-692 TQGAGGVL
+692 TQGTDGVL
-700 ELEGGINGCD
+700 ELEGGINGGD

-715 GTAKLDGTVQFVPNG
+715 GDAQLAGKVKLVPNG
-730 YFANGYNTL
+730 YFANGENTL
-739 TLTDFIEAGTLEQD
+739 RLTDFLEIGKLVQGKFE
-753 NNLYSEVK
+753 LTGEGFQ
-761 KSTNSIV
+761 NSIIK
-768 QIEYERTSGGDIT
+768 IEKPSTSGWDVT
-781 FFASRAADAYSK
+781 FSASRAADAYSK
-793 IAATADGHQL
+793 IAATADGRQL

-810 AGAMTGDAQNIV
+810 AGAMTGDSQNIV
-822 GGIDFAK
+822 GRIDFEN
-829 FTIDATA
+829 FTVDAAA

-858 TDLTSDRLLEKERS
+858 TDLTSDRLLEKERP
-872 QEGEWSLYAQP
+872 QEGEWSVYAQP

-891 SWHSYAGFSGQ
+891 SWRSYAGFSGQ
-902 SSGILVGA
+902 SNGILVGA
-910 QRQVGNWRYGIYGA
+910 QRQAGNWRYGLYGA
-924 YLDDKTDV
+924 YLDNKTDV
-932 TAAAPLHSESQSGFI
+932 MAAAPLHSESQGGFI

-963 YGLLQCG
+963 YGLLQGG

-1075 YDMSAMWY
+1075 YDLSAMWY

-1106 KGAGSAGRDTYT
+1106 KGGGSAGRDTYT
-1118 LSVGMQ
+1118 LSAGMQ

>member
-1 MMLEYKYNLKI
+1 MMLEYKYKLKI
-12 FIGIRNFGAI
+12 FIEIRNFGAI

-32 KRILAAFIAAD
+32 KRILTALIAAD
-43 LLAMFVCGS
+43 LLAMSVCGS
-52 VLASKFDARTDVQ
+52 VLASEFDARTDVQ

-73 RNQLNYGSC
+73 KNQLNYGSC
-82 WAFGMLATVEA
+82 WTFGMLATVEA
-93 NWNKQRQAAIDD
+93 NWNKQRQAAIEAG
-105 KKITAS
+105 KITEA
-111 SVAKA
+111 VAKA

-141 PFYPSIDPAQGIYDA
+141 PFYPSFIDPDRGVYDA

-174 GLTWEANAPFAS
+174 GLTWETNAPFAS
-186 KPFDKKDPATRMQ
+186 KPFQKNDPATRMQ
-199 GVTLQPEAGL
+199 GVTLQPEVGL

-221 SMLVNYYYDSESES
+221 SMPVNYGYDGNIDNE
-235 FVSYSDRQEYIKRL
+235 RQAYIKQL
-249 IKENG
+249 ITENG
-254 IISVGIYAGDEWN
+254 IISVGIYAGSEWN

-273 IYNQDF
+273 IYNQDPE
-279 ALGANHEVGLVGW
+279 LLEKHIANHEVGLVGW
-292 KDDYKFTD
+292 DDDYEFTNYKD
-300 ANGNTISEGAW
+300 KNGQPLKGAW
-311 IMRNSWGSGWG
+311 IMRNSWGEKWG
-322 SECSEDGEGGERGYA
+322 DGGYA
-337 YVSYYDTSLAGGVTS
+337 YVSYHDTSLTGGVTS

-378 DNEEQ
+378 DDEDPVARE
-383 AAWTTSEGMASH
+383 TGKGMASH
-395 YVAARPQFLKAVG
+395 YVATRPQFLKAVG

-414 AANYE
+414 AASYE
-419 IEVLAGATD
+419 IEVLSGATD
-428 PENGKSVYTQKGT
+428 PENGKSVYTQSGT
-441 FGADGSKDYVGY
+441 FGKDGSKDYVGY
-453 RTVELDKITLLPAGG
+453 RTVELDKFTLLPAGG
-468 DYVIR
+468 DYVVR
-473 VKVYDKEGKLK
+473 VKIYDNNGKLL
-484 GHQIMGNP
+484 
-492 IVGTQIVIDDLSPAA
+492 GTQIVIDDLSPAS
-507 PGNSFIDF
+507 PGNSFISF
-515 GKAGGWQDIA
+515 GEAGGWQDITA
-525 DAGNFSIVLAA
+525 DGNFSIVLAA
-536 LGKDTVLPNGGDF
+536 LGKDTILANGGDF

-561 SIINLGKDGE
+561 SIINLGKKDE

-591 LTADATDSVYGGS
+591 LEAGVTDSVYGGS
-604 IIGEGKVTKVGT
+604 IIGEGNVIKIGT

-641 GYLTNSEVK
+641 GYLTNSNVT
-650 VGTAAAGQPKLQGN
+650 VGTAAADNAKNSAADQPKLQGN

-692 TQGAGGVL
+692 TQGKDGVL
-700 ELEGGINGCD
+700 ELEGGINGGD

-715 GTAKLDGTVQFVPNG
+715 GTAKLDGTVQIVPNG
-730 YFANGYNTL
+730 YFANGKNTL
-739 TLTDFIEAGTLEQD
+739 KLTDFVEAGTLEKNEGLQ
-753 NNLYSEVK
+753 LEGK
-761 KSTNSIV
+761 FSTNSIV
-768 QIEYERTSGGDIT
+768 QIKYEGTSGGDVT
-781 FFASRAADAYSK
+781 FSASRADDAYSK
-793 IAATADGHQL
+793 IAATVDGHQL

-858 TDLTSDRLLEKERS
+858 TDLTSDRLLENERP
-872 QEGEWSLYAQP
+872 QEGEWSVYAQP

-891 SWHSYAGFSGQ
+891 SWRSYAGFSGQ

-910 QRQVGNWRYGIYGA
+910 QRQAGNWRYGLYGA
-924 YLDDKTDV
+924 YLDNKTDV
-932 TAAAPLHSESQSGFI
+932 MAAAPLHSESQGGFI

-963 YGLLQCG
+963 YGLLQGG

-1022 RYSLLDYPGIT
+1022 RYSLLHYPGIT
-1033 ESSAADG
+1033 ESSAEDG

-1050 QSLQSKVGLRMELGK
+1050 QSLQSKVGLRIELGK

-1106 KGAGSAGRDTYT
+1106 KGGGSAGRDTYT
-1118 LSVGMQ
+1118 LSAGMQ

>member
-1 MMLEYKYNLKI
+1 
-12 FIGIRNFGAI
+12 
-22 MKKYRRRYGY
+22 MKKYWPKYGN
-32 KRILAAFIAAD
+32 KNILAAFIAAD
-43 LLAMFVCGS
+43 LLAMSVCGS
-52 VLASKFDARTDVQ
+52 VLAAGVGIDTSYDGRKTGFV
-65 AKNWISPV
+65 SPV
-73 RNQLNYGSC
+73 KNQLNYGSC

-93 NWNKQRQAAIDD
+93 NWNKQRQAAIEAG
-105 KKITAS
+105 KITEA
-111 SVAKA
+111 VAKA

-141 PFYPSIDPAQGIYDA
+141 PFYPSFIDPDRGIYDA

-186 KPFDKKDPATRMQ
+186 KPFQKNDPATRMQ

-221 SMLVNYYYDSESES
+221 SMPVNYGYDGNIDNE
-235 FVSYSDRQEYIKRL
+235 RQAYIKQL
-249 IKENG
+249 ITENG
-254 IISVGIYAGDEWN
+254 IVSVGIYAGDEWLN
-267 DASITE
+267 EDISE
-273 IYNQDF
+273 VYNKDF
-279 ALGANHEVGLVGW
+279 GLIANHEVGLVGW
-292 KDDYKFTD
+292 DDDYVFENYQDK
-300 ANGNTISEGAW
+300 NGQPLKGAW
-311 IMRNSWGSGWG
+311 IMRNSWGEKWG
-322 SECSEDGEGGERGYA
+322 DGGYA
-337 YVSYYDTSLAGGVTS
+337 YVSYHDTSLTGGVTS

-378 DNEEQ
+378 DDEDPVARE
-383 AAWTTSEGMASH
+383 TGKGMASH
-395 YVAARPQFLKAVG
+395 YVATRPQFLKAVG

-414 AANYE
+414 AASYE
-419 IEVLAGATD
+419 IEVLSGATD
-428 PENGKSVYTQKGT
+428 PENGKSVYTQSGT
-441 FGADGSKDYVGY
+441 FGKDGSKDYVGY
-453 RTVELDKITLLPAGG
+453 RTVELDKFTLLPAGG
-468 DYVIR
+468 DYVVR
-473 VKVYDKEGKLK
+473 VKIYDNNGKLL
-484 GHQIMGNP
+484 
-492 IVGTQIVIDDLSPAA
+492 GTQIVIDDLSPAS
-507 PGNSFIDF
+507 PGNSFISF
-515 GKAGGWQDIA
+515 GEAGGWQDMA
-525 DAGNFSIVLAA
+525 TDGNFSVVLAA
-536 LGKDTVLPNGGDF
+536 LGKDTILANGGDF

-561 SIINLGKDGE
+561 SIINLGKKDE

-591 LTADATDSVYGGS
+591 LEAGVTDSVYGGS
-604 IIGEGKVTKVGT
+604 IIGEGNVIKIGT

-641 GYLTNSEVK
+641 GYLTNSNVT
-650 VGTAAAGQPKLQGN
+650 VGTAAAENAKNAAADQPKLQGN
-664 GFIAKHVEN
+664 GFITGSVTN
-673 INGIVAPGNSI
+673 VDGIIAPGNSI

-692 TQGAGGVL
+692 TQGKDGVL
-700 ELEGGINGCD
+700 ELEGGINGGD

-715 GTAKLDGTVQFVPNG
+715 DTAKLGGTVQFVPNG
-730 YFANGYNTL
+730 YFANGENTL
-739 TLTDFIEAGTLEQD
+739 RLTDFIEAGTLEQD
-753 NNLYSEVK
+753 NNLQLEGK
-761 KSTNSIV
+761 DSTDSIV
-768 QIEYERTSGGDIT
+768 HIEYKSTSGGDIT
-781 FFASRAADAYSK
+781 FSASRAADAYSK
-793 IAATADGHQL
+793 IAATADGRQL

-910 QRQVGNWRYGIYGA
+910 QRQAGNWRYGLYGA
-924 YLDDKTDV
+924 YLDNKTDV
-932 TAAAPLHSESQSGFI
+932 MAAAPLHSESQGGFI
-947 GITGH
+947 GITGY

-963 YGLLQCG
+963 YGLLQGG

-987 SSYDKKWTSRSL
+987 SSYDKKWTSCSL

-1033 ESSAADG
+1033 ESGVADG

-1065 ERLGAVTERS
+1065 ERLGAATECS

-1106 KGAGSAGRDTYT
+1106 KGGGSAGRDTYT
-1118 LSVGMQ
+1118 LSAGMQ

-1135 AVGKA
+1135 TVGKA

>member
-1 MMLEYKYNLKI
+1 
-12 FIGIRNFGAI
+12 
-22 MKKYRRRYGY
+22 MKKYCPKYGN
-32 KRILAAFIAAD
+32 KNILAAFIAAD
-43 LLAMFVCGS
+43 LLAIFVCGS
-52 VLASKFDARTDVQ
+52 VLAAEVGIDTSYDGRKTGFV
-65 AKNWISPV
+65 SPV
-73 RNQLNYGSC
+73 KNQLNYGSC
-82 WAFGMLATVEA
+82 WTFGMLATVEA
-93 NWNKQRQAAIDD
+93 NWNKQRQAAIEEG
-105 KKITAS
+105 KITEA
-111 SVAKA
+111 VAKA

-141 PFYPSIDPAQGIYDA
+141 PFYPSFIDPDRGIYDA

-174 GLTWEANAPFAS
+174 GLTWETNAPFAS
-186 KPFDKKDPATRMQ
+186 QPFQKNDPATRMQ

-221 SMLVNYYYDSESES
+221 SMPVNYDYDGNIDNE
-235 FVSYSDRQEYIKRL
+235 RQAYIKQL
-249 IKENG
+249 ITENG
-254 IISVGIYAGDEWN
+254 IISVGIYAGPEWN
-267 DASITE
+267 DDKITE

-279 ALGANHEVGLVGW
+279 DLGANHEVGLVGW
-292 KDDYKFTD
+292 DDDYEFTNYKD
-300 ANGNTISEGAW
+300 KNGQPLKGAW
-311 IMRNSWGSGWG
+311 IMRNSWGEKW
-322 SECSEDGEGGERGYA
+322 GEGGYA

-378 DNEEQ
+378 DDEDPVAME
-383 AAWTTSEGMASH
+383 TGKGMASH

-414 AANYE
+414 AASYE

-428 PENGKSVYTQKGT
+428 PENGKSVYTQSGT
-441 FGADGSKDYVGY
+441 FGEAGSKDYVGY
-453 RTVELDKITLLPAGG
+453 RTVELDKFTLLPAGG
-468 DYVIR
+468 DYVVR
-473 VKVYDKEGKLK
+473 VKIYDNNGKLL
-484 GHQIMGNP
+484 
-492 IVGTQIVIDDLSPAA
+492 GTQIVIDDLSPAS
-507 PGNSFIDF
+507 PGNSFISF
-515 GKAGGWQDIA
+515 GEAGGWQDMA

-536 LGKDTVLPNGGDF
+536 LGKDTILANGGDF

-561 SIINLGKDGE
+561 SIINLGKKDE

-591 LTADATDSVYGGS
+591 LEAGVTDSVYGGS
-604 IIGEGKVTKVGT
+604 IIGEGNVTKVGS

-641 GYLTNSEVK
+641 GYLTNSNVT
-650 VGTAAAGQPKLQGN
+650 VGTAAAENAKNAAADQPKLQGN
-664 GFIAKHVEN
+664 GFITGSVTN
-673 INGIVAPGNSI
+673 VDGIVAPGNSI

-692 TQGAGGVL
+692 TQGTDGVL
-700 ELEGGINGCD
+700 ELEGGINGGD

-715 GTAKLDGTVQFVPNG
+715 DTAKLDGTVQIVPNG
-730 YFANGYNTL
+730 YFANGENTL
-739 TLTDFIEAGTLEQD
+739 RLTDFIEAGTLEQD
-753 NNLYSEVK
+753 NNLQLEGK
-761 KSTNSIV
+761 DSTDSIV
-768 QIEYERTSGGDIT
+768 HVEYKSTSGGDIT
-781 FFASRAADAYSK
+781 FSASRAADAYSK

-822 GGIDFAK
+822 GSIDFAK
-829 FTIDATA
+829 FTIDAAA

-858 TDLTSDRLLEKERS
+858 TDLTSDRLLEKERP
-872 QEGEWSLYAQP
+872 QEGEWSVYAQP

-891 SWHSYAGFSGQ
+891 SWRNYAGFSGQ

-910 QRQVGNWRYGIYGA
+910 QRQAGNWRYGLYGA
-924 YLDDKTDV
+924 YLDNKTDI
-932 TAAAPLHSESQSGFI
+932 TAAAPLHSESQGGFI

-963 YGLLQCG
+963 YGLLQG
-970 AERYDTKRNVM
+970 GVERYDTKRNVM

-1013 GTLIPVAAL
+1013 GTLMPVAAL
-1022 RYSLLDYPGIT
+1022 RYSLLHYPGIT

-1050 QSLQSKVGLRMELGK
+1050 QSLQSKVGLRIELGK

-1106 KGAGSAGRDTYT
+1106 KGGGSAGRDTYT
-1118 LSVGMQ
+1118 LSAGMQ

>member
-1 MMLEYKYNLKI
+1 
-12 FIGIRNFGAI
+12 
-22 MKKYRRRYGY
+22 MKKYWSKYGN
-32 KRILAAFIAAD
+32 KNILAVLIAAD
-43 LLAMFVCGS
+43 LLAISVCGS
-52 VLASKFDARTDVQ
+52 VLAAGVGIDTSYDGRKTGFV
-65 AKNWISPV
+65 SPV
-73 RNQLNYGSC
+73 KNQLNYGSC
-82 WAFGMLATVEA
+82 WTFGMLATVEA
-93 NWNKQRQAAIDD
+93 NWNKQRQAAIEAG
-105 KKITAS
+105 KITEA
-111 SVAKA
+111 VAKA

-141 PFYPSIDPAQGIYDA
+141 PFYPSSIDPAQGIYDA

-199 GVTLQPEAGL
+199 GVTLQPEVGL

-221 SMLVNYYYDSESES
+221 SMPVNYGYDGNIDNE
-235 FVSYSDRQEYIKRL
+235 RQAYIKQL
-249 IKENG
+249 ITENG
-254 IISVGIYAGDEWN
+254 IISVGIYAGPEWN
-267 DASITE
+267 DAKITE

-279 ALGANHEVGLVGW
+279 DLGANHEVGLVGW
-292 KDDYKFTD
+292 DDDYEFTNYKD
-300 ANGNTISEGAW
+300 KNGQPLKGAW
-311 IMRNSWGSGWG
+311 IMRNSWGSDWG
-322 SECSEDGEGGERGYA
+322 DGGYA

-352 VVEADP
+352 VVEADS

-378 DNEEQ
+378 DDEDPVAME
-383 AAWTTSEGMASH
+383 TGKGMASH

-414 AANYE
+414 AASYE

-428 PENGKSVYTQKGT
+428 PENGKSVYTQSGT
-441 FGADGSKDYVGY
+441 FGEAGSKDYVGY
-453 RTVELDKITLLPAGG
+453 RTVELDKFTLLPAGG
-468 DYVIR
+468 DYVVR
-473 VKVYDKEGKLK
+473 VKIYDNNGKLL
-484 GHQIMGNP
+484 
-492 IVGTQIVIDDLSPAA
+492 GTQIVIDDLSPAS
-507 PGNSFIDF
+507 PGNSFISF
-515 GKAGGWQDIA
+515 GDAGGWQDIA

-536 LGKDTVLPNGGDF
+536 LGKDTILANGGDF

-561 SIINLGKDGE
+561 SIINLGKKDE

-591 LTADATDSVYGGS
+591 LEAGVTDSVYGGS
-604 IIGEGKVTKVGT
+604 IIGEGNVIKIGT

-641 GYLTNSEVK
+641 GYLTNSNVT
-650 VGTAAAGQPKLQGN
+650 VGIAAAENAKNAAADQPKLQGN
-664 GFIAKHVEN
+664 GFITGSVN
-673 INGIVAPGNSI
+673 NVDGIVAPGNSI
-684 GHLTVGSY
+684 GHLTVGTY
-692 TQGAGGVL
+692 TQGKDGVL
-700 ELEGGINGCD
+700 ELEGGINGGD

-715 GTAKLDGTVQFVPNG
+715 GAAKLDGTVQIVPNG
-730 YFANGYNTL
+730 YFANGENTL
-739 TLTDFIEAGTLEQD
+739 KLTDFIEAGTLEQD
-753 NNLYSEVK
+753 NDLQLEGK
-761 KSTNSIV
+761 ISTNSIV
-768 QIEYERTSGGDIT
+768 QVKYEGTFGGDIT
-781 FFASRAADAYSK
+781 FSASRAADAYSK

-858 TDLTSDRLLEKERS
+858 TDLTSDRLLEKERP
-872 QEGEWSLYAQP
+872 QEGEWSVYAQP

-891 SWHSYAGFSGQ
+891 SWRSYAGFSGQ

-910 QRQVGNWRYGIYGA
+910 QRQAGNWRYGLYGA

-932 TAAAPLHSESQSGFI
+932 MAAAPLHSESQSGFI

-963 YGLLQCG
+963 YGLLQGG

-999 TTEAG
+999 TTEAR

-1033 ESSAADG
+1033 ESGAADG

-1075 YDMSAMWY
+1075 YDLSAMWY

-1106 KGAGSAGRDTYT
+1106 KGGGSAGRDTYT
-1118 LSVGMQ
+1118 LSAGMQ

-1135 AVGKA
+1135 AVGKS
-1140 FGKGYHDSKVSVD
+1140 FGKGYHDSKISVD

>member
-12 FIGIRNFGAI
+12 FIKIRNFGAV
-22 MKKYRRRYGY
+22 MKKYWSKYGN
-32 KRILAAFIAAD
+32 KNILAAFIAAD
-43 LLAMFVCGS
+43 LLAMYVCGS
-52 VLASKFDARTDVQ
+52 VLAAGVGIDTSYDGRKTGFV
-65 AKNWISPV
+65 SPV
-73 RNQLNYGSC
+73 KNQLNYGSC
-82 WAFGMLATVEA
+82 WTFGMLATVEA
-93 NWNKQRQAAIDD
+93 NWNKQRQAAI
-105 KKITAS
+105 KAGKITEA
-111 SVAKA
+111 VAKA

-141 PFYPSIDPAQGIYDA
+141 PFYPSSIDPAQGIYDA

-199 GVTLQPEAGL
+199 GVTLQPEVGL

-221 SMLVNYYYDSESES
+221 SMPVNYGYDGNIDNE
-235 FVSYSDRQEYIKRL
+235 RQAYIKQL
-249 IKENG
+249 ITENG
-254 IISVGIYAGDEWN
+254 IISVGIYAGPEWN
-267 DASITE
+267 DAKITE

-279 ALGANHEVGLVGW
+279 DLGANHEVGLVGW
-292 KDDYKFTD
+292 DDDYEFTNYKD
-300 ANGNTISEGAW
+300 KNGQPLKGAW
-311 IMRNSWGSGWG
+311 IMRNSWGSDWG
-322 SECSEDGEGGERGYA
+322 DGGYA

-378 DNEEQ
+378 DDEDPVAME
-383 AAWTTSEGMASH
+383 TGKGMASH

-414 AANYE
+414 AASYE

-428 PENGKSVYTQKGT
+428 PENGKSVYTQSGT
-441 FGADGSKDYVGY
+441 FGEAGSKDYVGY
-453 RTVELDKITLLPAGG
+453 RTVELDKFTLLPAGG
-468 DYVIR
+468 DYVVR
-473 VKVYDKEGKLK
+473 VKIYDNNGKLL
-484 GHQIMGNP
+484 
-492 IVGTQIVIDDLSPAA
+492 GTQIVIDDLSPAS
-507 PGNSFIDF
+507 PGNSFISF
-515 GKAGGWQDIA
+515 GDAGGWQDIA

-536 LGKDTVLPNGGDF
+536 LGKDTILANGGDF

-561 SIINLGKDGE
+561 SIINLGKKDE

-591 LTADATDSVYGGS
+591 LEAGVTDSVYGGS
-604 IIGEGKVTKVGT
+604 IIGEGNVIKIGT

-641 GYLTNSEVK
+641 GYLTNSNVT
-650 VGTAAAGQPKLQGN
+650 VGTAAAEDAKNAAADQPKLQGN
-664 GFIAKHVEN
+664 GFITGSVN
-673 INGIVAPGNSI
+673 NVDGIVAPGNSI
-684 GHLTVGSY
+684 GHLTVGTY
-692 TQGAGGVL
+692 TQGKDGVL
-700 ELEGGINGCD
+700 ELEGGINGGD

-715 GTAKLDGTVQFVPNG
+715 GAAKLDGTVQIVPNG
-730 YFANGYNTL
+730 YFANGENTL
-739 TLTDFIEAGTLEQD
+739 KLTDFIEAGTLEQD
-753 NNLYSEVK
+753 NDLQLK
-761 KSTNSIV
+761 GKISTNSIV
-768 QIEYERTSGGDIT
+768 QVKYEGTFGGDIT
-781 FFASRAADAYSK
+781 FSASRAADAYSK

-858 TDLTSDRLLEKERS
+858 TDLTSDRLLEKERP
-872 QEGEWSLYAQP
+872 QEGEWSVYAQP

-891 SWHSYAGFSGQ
+891 SWRSYAGFSGQ

-910 QRQVGNWRYGIYGA
+910 QRQIGNWRYGLYGA

-932 TAAAPLHSESQSGFI
+932 MAAAPLHSESQSGFI

-963 YGLLQCG
+963 YGLLQGG

-1033 ESSAADG
+1033 EGGAADG

-1050 QSLQSKVGLRMELGK
+1050 QSLKSKVGLRMELGK

-1075 YDMSAMWY
+1075 YDLSAMWY

-1106 KGAGSAGRDTYT
+1106 KGGGSAGRDTYT
-1118 LSVGMQ
+1118 LSAGMQ

>member
-1 MMLEYKYNLKI
+1 
-12 FIGIRNFGAI
+12 
-22 MKKYRRRYGY
+22 MKKYWPKYGD
-32 KRILAAFIAAD
+32 KNILAAFIAAD
-43 LLAMFVCGS
+43 LLAMSVCGS
-52 VLASKFDARTDVQ
+52 VLAAGYDGRNTGF
-65 AKNWISPV
+65 ISPV
-73 RNQLNYGSC
+73 KNQLNYGSC

-111 SVAKA
+111 SVPKA
-116 DFSERYLAWLGYN
+116 DFSERYLVWLGYN

-141 PFYPSIDPAQGIYDA
+141 PFYPSFIDPAQGIYDA

-174 GLTWEANAPFAS
+174 GLTLEANAPFAS

-235 FVSYSDRQEYIKRL
+235 FVSDSDRQEYIKQL

-254 IISVGIYAGDEWN
+254 IISVGIYAGPEWN
-267 DASITE
+267 DDKITE

-292 KDDYKFTD
+292 DDKYKFTD
-300 ANGNTISEGAW
+300 ANGNIISEGAW
-311 IMRNSWGSGWG
+311 IMRNSWGEKWG
-322 SECSEDGEGGERGYA
+322 KGGYA

-378 DNEEQ
+378 DDEDPVARE
-383 AAWTTSEGMASH
+383 TSKGMASH

-414 AANYE
+414 AASYE

-428 PENGKSVYTQKGT
+428 PDNGKIVYTQSGT
-441 FGADGSKDYVGY
+441 FGEGDSKDYVGY
-453 RTVELDKITLLPAGG
+453 RTVELDKFTLLPAGG
-468 DYVIR
+468 DYVVR
-473 VKVYDKEGKLK
+473 VRVYDANGD
-484 GHQIMGNP
+484 P
-492 IVGTQIVIDDLSPAA
+492 YFTQIVIDDLSPAA

-515 GKAGGWQDIA
+515 GKAGGWQDMAA
-525 DAGNFSIVLAA
+525 DGNFSVVLAA
-536 LGKDTVLPNGGDF
+536 LGKDTVLPNGGEF

-584 LSNMTVD
+584 WSNMTVD
-591 LTADATDSVYGGS
+591 LTAGVTDSVYGGS
-604 IIGEGKVTKVGT
+604 IIGEGNVIKIGT

-626 YSGDTLVKAGTLAVN
+626 YSGDTLVQAGTLAVN
-641 GYLTNSEVK
+641 GYLTNSNVT
-650 VGTAAAGQPKLQGN
+650 VGTAAAENAKNAAADQPKLQGN
-664 GFIAKHVEN
+664 GFITGSVN
-673 INGIVAPGNSI
+673 NVDGIVAPGNSI
-684 GHLTVGSY
+684 GHLTVGTY
-692 TQGAGGVL
+692 TQGKDGVL
-700 ELEGGINGCD
+700 ELEGGINGGD

-715 GTAKLDGTVQFVPNG
+715 GDAQLAGKVKLVPNG
-730 YFANGYNTL
+730 YFANGENTL
-739 TLTDFIEAGTLEQD
+739 RLTDFLEIGKLVQGKFE
-753 NNLYSEVK
+753 LTGEGFQ
-761 KSTNSIV
+761 NSIIK
-768 QIEYERTSGGDIT
+768 IEKPSTSGWDVT
-781 FFASRAADAYSK
+781 FSASRAADAYSK
-793 IAATADGHQL
+793 IAATADGRQL
-803 AAFLDQK
+803 ASFLDQK
-810 AGAMTGDAQNIV
+810 AGAMTGDSQNIV
-822 GGIDFAK
+822 GRIDFEN
-829 FTIDATA
+829 FTVDAAA

-858 TDLTSDRLLEKERS
+858 TDLTSDRLLENERP
-872 QEGEWSLYAQP
+872 QEGEWSVYAQP

-891 SWHSYAGFSGQ
+891 SWRSYAGFSGQ

-910 QRQVGNWRYGIYGA
+910 QRQAGNWRYGLYGA
-924 YLDDKTDV
+924 YLDNKTDV
-932 TAAAPLHSESQSGFI
+932 MAAAPLHSESQGGFI

-963 YGLLQCG
+963 YGLLQGG

-1033 ESSAADG
+1033 ESGAADG

-1050 QSLQSKVGLRMELGK
+1050 QSLQSKVGLRIELGK

-1083 HEWLSNDT
+1083 HEWLNNDT
-1091 DYSWN
+1091 DYNWN
-1096 RFAGQDRLNE
+1096 RFAGQDHLNE
-1106 KGAGSAGRDTYT
+1106 KGGGSAGRDTYT
-1118 LSVGMQ
+1118 LSAGMQ

>member
-1 MMLEYKYNLKI
+1 
-12 FIGIRNFGAI
+12 
-22 MKKYRRRYGY
+22 MKKYWSKYGN
-32 KRILAAFIAAD
+32 KNILTALIAAD
-43 LLAMFVCGS
+43 LLAMSVCGS
-52 VLASKFDARTDVQ
+52 VLASEFDARTDVQ

-73 RNQLNYGSC
+73 KNQLNYGSC

-93 NWNKQRQAAIDD
+93 NWNKQRQAAIEAG
-105 KKITAS
+105 KITEA
-111 SVAKA
+111 VAKA

-141 PFYPSIDPAQGIYDA
+141 PFYPSFIDPDRGVYDA

-174 GLTWEANAPFAS
+174 GLTWETNAPFAS
-186 KPFDKKDPATRMQ
+186 KPFQKNDPATRMQ
-199 GVTLQPEAGL
+199 GVTLQPEVGL

-221 SMLVNYYYDSESES
+221 SMSVNYYYDSESKS
-235 FVSYSDRQEYIKRL
+235 FVSDSDRQKYIKQL
-249 IKENG
+249 ITENG
-254 IISVGIYAGDEWN
+254 IISVGIYAGSEWN
-267 DASITE
+267 DAKITE

-279 ALGANHEVGLVGW
+279 DLGANHEVGLVGW
-292 KDDYKFTD
+292 DDDYEFTNYKD
-300 ANGNTISEGAW
+300 KNGQPLKGAW
-311 IMRNSWGSGWG
+311 IMRNSWGSDWG
-322 SECSEDGEGGERGYA
+322 DGGYA
-337 YVSYYDTSLAGGVTS
+337 YVSYHDTSLTGGVTS

-378 DNEEQ
+378 DDEDPVARE
-383 AAWTTSEGMASH
+383 TGKGMASH
-395 YVAARPQFLKAVG
+395 YVATRPQFLKAVG

-414 AANYE
+414 AASYE
-419 IEVLAGATD
+419 IEVLSGATD
-428 PENGKSVYTQKGT
+428 PENGKSVYTQRGT
-441 FGADGSKDYVGY
+441 FGEGDSKEYVGY
-453 RTVELDKITLLPAGG
+453 RTVELDKFTLLPAGG
-468 DYVIR
+468 DYVVR
-473 VKVYDKEGKLK
+473 VKIYDNNGKLL
-484 GHQIMGNP
+484 
-492 IVGTQIVIDDLSPAA
+492 GTQIVIDDLSPAS
-507 PGNSFIDF
+507 PGNSFISF
-515 GKAGGWQDIA
+515 GEAGGWQDITA
-525 DAGNFSIVLAA
+525 DGNFSIVLAA
-536 LGKDTVLPNGGDF
+536 LGKDTILANGGDF

-561 SIINLGKDGE
+561 SIINLGKKDE

-591 LTADATDSVYGGS
+591 LEAGVTDSVYGGS
-604 IIGEGKVTKVGT
+604 IIGEGNVIKIGT

-641 GYLTNSEVK
+641 GYLTNSNVT
-650 VGTAAAGQPKLQGN
+650 VGTAAADNAKNSAADQPKLQGN
-664 GFIAKHVEN
+664 GFITGSVN
-673 INGIVAPGNSI
+673 NVDGIVAPGNSI

-692 TQGAGGVL
+692 TQGTDGVL
-700 ELEGGINGCD
+700 ELEGGINGGD

-715 GTAKLDGTVQFVPNG
+715 GTAKLDGTVQIVPNG
-730 YFANGYNTL
+730 YFANGENTL
-739 TLTDFIEAGTLEQD
+739 RLTDFIEAGTLEQD
-753 NNLYSEVK
+753 GFKLTGEGFQ
-761 KSTNSIV
+761 NSIIK
-768 QIEYERTSGGDIT
+768 IEHTSTSGGDIT
-781 FFASRAADAYSK
+781 FSASRAADAYSK
-793 IAATADGHQL
+793 IAATADGRQL

-836 EQMTPRA
+836 EQMTPQA

-858 TDLTSDRLLEKERS
+858 TDLTSDRLLEKERP
-872 QEGEWSLYAQP
+872 QEGEWSVYAQP
-883 LRLEFDQN
+883 LRLKFDQK
-891 SWHSYAGFSGQ
+891 SWRNYAGFNGQ

-910 QRQVGNWRYGIYGA
+910 LRQTGDWRYGIYGA
-924 YLDDKTDV
+924 YLDNKTDI
-932 TAAAPLHSESQSGFI
+932 TASAPLHSESQGGFI

-963 YGLLQCG
+963 YGLLQG
-970 AERYDTKRNVM
+970 GTERYDTKRNVM

-1022 RYSLLDYPGIT
+1022 RYSMLHYPGIT
-1033 ESSAADG
+1033 EGGAADG

-1075 YDMSAMWY
+1075 YDLSAMWY

-1106 KGAGSAGRDTYT
+1106 KGGGSAGRDTYT
-1118 LSVGMQ
+1118 LSAGMQ

>member
-1 MMLEYKYNLKI
+1 MMLKYKYNLKI
-12 FIGIRNFGAI
+12 FIKIRNFGAV
-22 MKKYRRRYGY
+22 MKKYWSKYGN
-32 KRILAAFIAAD
+32 KKVLAAFIAAD
-43 LLAMFVCGS
+43 LLAMSVCGA
-52 VLASKFDARTDVQ
+52 VLAAGVGIDTSYDGRKTGFV
-65 AKNWISPV
+65 SPV
-73 RNQLNYGSC
+73 KNQLNYGSC
-82 WAFGMLATVEA
+82 WTFGMLATVEA
-93 NWNKQRQAAIDD
+93 NWNKQRQAAIEAG
-105 KKITAS
+105 KITEA
-111 SVAKA
+111 VAKA

-141 PFYPSIDPAQGIYDA
+141 PFYPSSIDPDRGIYDA

-174 GLTWEANAPFAS
+174 GLTWETNAPFAS
-186 KPFDKKDPATRMQ
+186 KPFQKNDPATRMQ
-199 GVTLQPEAGL
+199 GVTLQPEVGL

-221 SMLVNYYYDSESES
+221 SMSVNYYYDSESKS
-235 FVSYSDRQEYIKRL
+235 FVSDSDRQKYIKQL
-249 IKENG
+249 ITENG
-254 IISVGIYAGDEWN
+254 IISVGIYAGPEWN
-267 DASITE
+267 DAKITE

-279 ALGANHEVGLVGW
+279 DLGANHEVGLVGW
-292 KDDYKFTD
+292 DDDYEFTNYKD
-300 ANGNTISEGAW
+300 KNGQPLKGAW
-311 IMRNSWGSGWG
+311 IMRNSWGSDWG
-322 SECSEDGEGGERGYA
+322 DGGYA

-378 DNEEQ
+378 DDEDPVAME
-383 AAWTTSEGMASH
+383 TGKGMASH

-414 AANYE
+414 AASYE

-441 FGADGSKDYVGY
+441 FGKDDSKDYVGY
-453 RTVELDKITLLPAGG
+453 RTVELDKFTLLPAGG
-468 DYVIR
+468 DYVVR
-473 VKVYDKEGKLK
+473 VKIYDNNGKLL
-484 GHQIMGNP
+484 
-492 IVGTQIVIDDLSPAA
+492 GTQIVIDDLSPAA

-536 LGKDTVLPNGGDF
+536 LGKDTILPNGGKF
-549 TVGWLDDGGVGG
+549 TVCWLDDGGVGG
-561 SIINLGKDGE
+561 SIINLGKKDE

-591 LTADATDSVYGGS
+591 LEAGVTDSVYGGS
-604 IIGEGKVTKVGT
+604 IIGEGDVTKVGS

-626 YSGDTLVKAGTLAVN
+626 YSGKTLVQAGTLAVN
-641 GYLTNSEVK
+641 GYLTNSDVT
-650 VGTAAAGQPKLQGN
+650 VSTAAADNAETATTGNARLQGN
-664 GFIAKHVEN
+664 GFIVKHVEN

-692 TQGAGGVL
+692 TQGTDGVL
-700 ELEGGINGCD
+700 ELEGGINGGD

-715 GTAKLDGTVQFVPNG
+715 GDAQLAGKVKLVPNG
-730 YFANGYNTL
+730 YFANGENTL
-739 TLTDFIEAGTLEQD
+739 RLTDFIEAGTLEQD
-753 NNLYSEVK
+753 NNLQLEGK
-761 KSTNSIV
+761 DSTDSIV
-768 QIEYERTSGGDIT
+768 RVEYKSTSGGDIT
-781 FFASRAADAYSK
+781 FSASRAADAYSK
-793 IAATADGHQL
+793 IAATANGHQL
-803 AAFLDQK
+803 AVFLDQK

-829 FTIDATA
+829 FTIDAAA

-858 TDLTSDRLLEKERS
+858 TDLTSDRLLEKERP

-891 SWHSYAGFSGQ
+891 SWRSYAGFSGQ

-910 QRQVGNWRYGIYGA
+910 QRQISNWRYGLYGA
-924 YLDDKTDV
+924 YLDNKTDIV
-932 TAAAPLHSESQSGFI
+932 AAAPLHSESQGGFI
-947 GITGH
+947 GITGY

-963 YGLLQCG
+963 YGLLQG
-970 AERYDTKRNVM
+970 GSERYDTKRNVM

-1013 GTLIPVAAL
+1013 DTLIPVAAL
-1022 RYSLLDYPGIT
+1022 RYSMLHYPGIT
-1033 ESSAADG
+1033 EGGAADG

-1075 YDMSAMWY
+1075 YDLSAMWY

-1091 DYSWN
+1091 DYSWD

-1106 KGAGSAGRDTYT
+1106 KGGGGAGRDTYT
-1118 LSVGMQ
+1118 LSAGMQ

>member
-1 MMLEYKYNLKI
+1 
-12 FIGIRNFGAI
+12 
-22 MKKYRRRYGY
+22 MKKYWSKYGN
-32 KRILAAFIAAD
+32 KKILAAFIAAD
-43 LLAMFVCGS
+43 LLAMSLGAGKLAAAELPSSYDGRGTGFV
-52 VLASKFDARTDVQ
+52 
-65 AKNWISPV
+65 SPV
-73 RNQLNYGSC
+73 KNQLNYGSC
-82 WAFGMLATVEA
+82 WTFGMLATVEA
-93 NWNKQRQAAIDD
+93 NWNKQWQAAIDD
-105 KKITAS
+105 NKITAS

-141 PFYPSIDPAQGIYDA
+141 PFYPSFIDPDRGIYDA

-174 GLTWEANAPFAS
+174 GLTWETNAPYAS

-199 GVTLQPEAGL
+199 GVTLQPEVGL

-221 SMLVNYYYDSESES
+221 SMPVNYYYDSKSES
-235 FVSYSDRQEYIKRL
+235 FVSDSDRQEYIKRL

-254 IISVGIYAGDEWN
+254 IISVGIYAGPEWN
-267 DASITE
+267 DADIKE
-273 IYNQDF
+273 VYNQDF
-279 ALGANHEVGLVGW
+279 KLGANHEVGLVGW
-292 KDDYKFTD
+292 DDYYKFTD

-337 YVSYYDTSLAGGVTS
+337 YVSYYDTSLAGGVTG

-383 AAWTTSEGMASH
+383 AALTNNKGMASH

-414 AANYE
+414 AATYE

-428 PENGKSVYTQKGT
+428 PENGKIVYTQEGT
-441 FGADGSKDYVGY
+441 FGKDGSKDYVGY
-453 RTVELDKITLLPAGG
+453 RTVELKKFTLLPAGG

-473 VKVYDKEGKLK
+473 VKVYDAK
-484 GHQIMGNP
+484 GGSHHIQGNP
-492 IVGTQIVIDDLSPAA
+492 IMGTQIVIDDLSPAA
-507 PGNSFIDF
+507 PGNSFISF
-515 GKAGGWQDIA
+515 GDAGGWQDMAA
-525 DAGNFSIVLAA
+525 DGNFSVVLAA
-536 LGKDTVLPNGGDF
+536 LGKDTILANGGEF
-549 TVGWLDDGGVGG
+549 TVCWLDDGGVGG
-561 SIINLGKDGE
+561 SIINLGKAGE
-571 LYGSDPFDPERKT
+571 LYGNDPFAPDRQT
-584 LSNMTVD
+584 LSHMTVD
-591 LTADATDSVYGGS
+591 LTENATDSVYGGS
-604 IIGEGKVTKVGT
+604 IIGEGNVTKVGT

-626 YSGDTLVKAGTLAVN
+626 YSGDTLVNAGTLAVN
-641 GYLTNSEVK
+641 GYLTNSSITVS
-650 VGTAAAGQPKLQGN
+650 TAAAGNAETATTGNARLQGN
-664 GFIAKHVEN
+664 GFIAKHVKN

-700 ELEGGINGCD
+700 ELEGGINGGD
-710 KLTVR
+710 KLTVL
-715 GTAKLDGTVQFVPNG
+715 GDAQLAGKVKFVPNG
-730 YFANGYNTL
+730 YFANGENTL
-739 TLTDFIEAGTLEQD
+739 RLTDFIEAGTLEQD
-753 NNLYSEVK
+753 GFKLTGEIFQ
-761 KSTNSIV
+761 NSIIKV
-768 QIEYERTSGGDIT
+768 EDPSPSGGDIT

-793 IAATADGHQL
+793 IAATTDGHQL

-822 GGIDFAK
+822 GGIDFEK

-858 TDLTSDRLLEKERS
+858 TDLTSDRLLEKERP
-872 QEGEWSLYAQP
+872 QEGEWSVYAQP

-891 SWHSYAGFSGQ
+891 SWRSYAGFSGQ

-910 QRQVGNWRYGIYGA
+910 QRQAGNWRYGLYGA
-924 YLDDKTDV
+924 YLDNKTDIV
-932 TAAAPLHSESQSGFI
+932 AAAPLHSESQGGFI

-963 YGLLQCG
+963 YGLLQGG

-1022 RYSLLDYPGIT
+1022 RYSMLHYPGIT

-1075 YDMSAMWY
+1075 YDLSAMWY

-1106 KGAGSAGRDTYT
+1106 KGGGSAGRDTYT
-1118 LSVGMQ
+1118 LSAGMQ

>member
-1 MMLEYKYNLKI
+1 
-12 FIGIRNFGAI
+12 
-22 MKKYRRRYGY
+22 MKKYWSKYGN
-32 KRILAAFIAAD
+32 KNILAVLIAAD
-43 LLAMFVCGS
+43 LLAISVCGS
-52 VLASKFDARTDVQ
+52 VLAAGVGIDTSYDGRKTGFV
-65 AKNWISPV
+65 SPV
-73 RNQLNYGSC
+73 KNQLNYGSC
-82 WAFGMLATVEA
+82 WTFGMLATVEA
-93 NWNKQRQAAIDD
+93 NWNKQRQAAIEAG
-105 KKITAS
+105 KITEA
-111 SVAKA
+111 VAKA

-141 PFYPSIDPAQGIYDA
+141 PFYPSSIDPAQGIYDA

-199 GVTLQPEAGL
+199 GVTLQPEVGL

-221 SMLVNYYYDSESES
+221 SMPVNYGYDGNIDNE
-235 FVSYSDRQEYIKRL
+235 RQAYIKQL
-249 IKENG
+249 ITENG
-254 IISVGIYAGDEWN
+254 IISVGIYAGPEWN
-267 DASITE
+267 DVKITE

-279 ALGANHEVGLVGW
+279 DLGANHEVGLVGW
-292 KDDYKFTD
+292 DDDYEFTNYKD
-300 ANGNTISEGAW
+300 KNGQPLKGAW
-311 IMRNSWGSGWG
+311 IMRNSWGSDWG
-322 SECSEDGEGGERGYA
+322 DGGYA

-352 VVEADP
+352 VVEADS

-378 DNEEQ
+378 DDEDPVAME
-383 AAWTTSEGMASH
+383 TGKGMASH

-414 AANYE
+414 AASYE

-428 PENGKSVYTQKGT
+428 PENGKSVYTQSGT
-441 FGADGSKDYVGY
+441 FGEAGSKDYVGY
-453 RTVELDKITLLPAGG
+453 RTVELDKFTLLPAGG
-468 DYVIR
+468 DYVVR
-473 VKVYDKEGKLK
+473 VKIYDNNGKLL
-484 GHQIMGNP
+484 
-492 IVGTQIVIDDLSPAA
+492 GTQIVIDDLSPAS
-507 PGNSFIDF
+507 PGNSFISF
-515 GKAGGWQDIA
+515 GDAGGWQDIA

-536 LGKDTVLPNGGDF
+536 LGKDTILANGGDF

-561 SIINLGKDGE
+561 SIINLGKKDE

-591 LTADATDSVYGGS
+591 LEAGVTDSVYGGS
-604 IIGEGKVTKVGT
+604 IIGEGNVIKIGT

-641 GYLTNSEVK
+641 GYLTNSNVT
-650 VGTAAAGQPKLQGN
+650 VGIAAAENAKNAAADQPKLQGN
-664 GFIAKHVEN
+664 GFITGSVN
-673 INGIVAPGNSI
+673 NVDGIVAPGNSI
-684 GHLTVGSY
+684 GHLTVGTY
-692 TQGAGGVL
+692 TQGKDGVL
-700 ELEGGINGCD
+700 ELEGGINGGD

-715 GTAKLDGTVQFVPNG
+715 GAAKLDGTVQIVPNG
-730 YFANGYNTL
+730 YFANGENTL
-739 TLTDFIEAGTLEQD
+739 KLTDFIEAGTLEQD
-753 NNLYSEVK
+753 NDLQLEGK
-761 KSTNSIV
+761 ISTNSIV
-768 QIEYERTSGGDIT
+768 QVKYEGTFGGDIT
-781 FFASRAADAYSK
+781 FSASRAADAYSK

-858 TDLTSDRLLEKERS
+858 TDLTSDRLLEKERP
-872 QEGEWSLYAQP
+872 QEGEWSVYAQP

-891 SWHSYAGFSGQ
+891 SWRSYAGFSGQ

-910 QRQVGNWRYGIYGA
+910 QRQAGNWRYGLYGA

-932 TAAAPLHSESQSGFI
+932 MAAAPLHSESQSGFI

-963 YGLLQCG
+963 YGLLQGG

-1033 ESSAADG
+1033 ESGAADG

-1075 YDMSAMWY
+1075 YDLSAMWY

-1106 KGAGSAGRDTYT
+1106 KGGGSAGRDTYT
-1118 LSVGMQ
+1118 LSAGMQ

-1135 AVGKA
+1135 AVGKS
-1140 FGKGYHDSKVSVD
+1140 FGKGYHDSKISVD

>member
-1 MMLEYKYNLKI
+1 M
-12 FIGIRNFGAI
+12 
-22 MKKYRRRYGY
+22 
-32 KRILAAFIAAD
+32 AALIAAD
-43 LLAMFVCGS
+43 LLAMSVCGS
-52 VLASKFDARTDVQ
+52 VLAAGVGIDTSYDGRKTGFV
-65 AKNWISPV
+65 SPV
-73 RNQLNYGSC
+73 KNQLNYGSC

-93 NWNKQRQAAIDD
+93 NWNKQRQAAI
-105 KKITAS
+105 KAGKITEA
-111 SVAKA
+111 VAKA

-141 PFYPSIDPAQGIYDA
+141 PFYPSSIDPDRGIYDA

-186 KPFDKKDPATRMQ
+186 KPFQKNDPATRMQ
-199 GVTLQPEAGL
+199 GVTLQPEVGL

-221 SMLVNYYYDSESES
+221 SMSVNYYYDSESKS
-235 FVSYSDRQEYIKRL
+235 FVSDSDRQKYIKQL
-249 IKENG
+249 ITENG
-254 IISVGIYAGDEWN
+254 IISVGIYAGPEWN
-267 DASITE
+267 DAKITE

-279 ALGANHEVGLVGW
+279 DLGANHEVGLVGW
-292 KDDYKFTD
+292 DDDYEFTNYKD
-300 ANGNTISEGAW
+300 KNGQPLKGAW
-311 IMRNSWGSGWG
+311 IMRNSWGSDWG
-322 SECSEDGEGGERGYA
+322 DGGYA

-358 LRYTSISQ
+358 LKYTSISQ

-378 DNEEQ
+378 DDEDPVAME
-383 AAWTTSEGMASH
+383 TGKGMASH

-414 AANYE
+414 AASYE
-419 IEVLAGATD
+419 IEVLAGATEPD
-428 PENGKSVYTQKGT
+428 NGKSVYTQRGT
-441 FGADGSKDYVGY
+441 FGEGDSKEYVGY
-453 RTVELDKITLLPAGG
+453 RTVELDKFTLLPAGG
-468 DYVIR
+468 DYVVR
-473 VKVYDKEGKLK
+473 VKIYDNNGKLL
-484 GHQIMGNP
+484 
-492 IVGTQIVIDDLSPAA
+492 GTQIVIDDLSPAS
-507 PGNSFIDF
+507 PGNSFISF
-515 GKAGGWQDIA
+515 GDAGGWQDIA

-536 LGKDTVLPNGGDF
+536 LGKDTILANGGDF

-561 SIINLGKDGE
+561 SIINLGKKDE

-591 LTADATDSVYGGS
+591 LEAGVTDSVYGGS
-604 IIGEGKVTKVGT
+604 IIGEGNVIKIGT

-626 YSGDTLVKAGTLAVN
+626 YSGDTLVQAGTLAVN
-641 GYLTNSEVK
+641 GYLTNSNVT
-650 VGTAAAGQPKLQGN
+650 VGTAAVENAKNAAADQPKLQGN
-664 GFIAKHVEN
+664 GFITGSVN
-673 INGIVAPGNSI
+673 NVNGIVAPGNSI

-692 TQGAGGVL
+692 TQGKDGVL
-700 ELEGGINGCD
+700 ELEGGINGGD

-715 GTAKLDGTVQFVPNG
+715 DTAKLDGTVQIVPNG
-730 YFANGYNTL
+730 YFANGENTL
-739 TLTDFIEAGTLEQD
+739 RLTDFIEAGTLEQD
-753 NNLYSEVK
+753 GFKLTGEGFQ
-761 KSTNSIV
+761 NSIIK
-768 QIEYERTSGGDIT
+768 IEHASTSGGDIT
-781 FFASRAADAYSK
+781 FSASRAADAYSK
-793 IAATADGHQL
+793 IAATADGRQL
-803 AAFLDQK
+803 AVFLDQK

-822 GGIDFAK
+822 GGIDFEK

-836 EQMTPRA
+836 EQMTPRV

-858 TDLTSDRLLEKERS
+858 TDLTSDRLLEKERP
-872 QEGEWSLYAQP
+872 QEGEWSVYAQP

-891 SWHSYAGFSGQ
+891 SWRSYAGFSGQ

-910 QRQVGNWRYGIYGA
+910 QWQAGNWRYGLYGA
-924 YLDDKTDV
+924 YLDNKTDIV
-932 TAAAPLHSESQSGFI
+932 AAAPLHSESQGGFI

-963 YGLLQCG
+963 YGLLQGG

-1022 RYSLLDYPGIT
+1022 RYSMLHYPGIT
-1033 ESSAADG
+1033 EGGAADG

-1106 KGAGSAGRDTYT
+1106 KGGGSAGRDTYT
-1118 LSVGMQ
+1118 LSAGMQ

>member
-12 FIGIRNFGAI
+12 FIKIRNFGAV
-22 MKKYRRRYGY
+22 MKKYWSKYGN
-32 KRILAAFIAAD
+32 KNILAAFIAAD
-43 LLAMFVCGS
+43 LLAMYVCGS
-52 VLASKFDARTDVQ
+52 VLAAGVGIDTSYDGRKTGFV
-65 AKNWISPV
+65 SPV
-73 RNQLNYGSC
+73 KNQLNYGSC
-82 WAFGMLATVEA
+82 WTFGMLATVEA
-93 NWNKQRQAAIDD
+93 NWNKQRQAAI
-105 KKITAS
+105 KAGKINEA
-111 SVAKA
+111 VAKA

-141 PFYPSIDPAQGIYDA
+141 PFYPSFIDPDRGIYDA

-174 GLTWEANAPFAS
+174 GLTWETNAPFAS
-186 KPFDKKDPATRMQ
+186 EPFQKNYPATRMQ
-199 GVTLQPEAGL
+199 GVTLQPEVGL

-221 SMLVNYYYDSESES
+221 SMPVNYYYDSKSES
-235 FVSYSDRQEYIKRL
+235 FVSDSDRQKYIKQL
-249 IKENG
+249 ITENG
-254 IISVGIYAGDEWN
+254 IISVGIYAGPEWN
-267 DASITE
+267 DTDIKE
-273 IYNQDF
+273 VYNQDF
-279 ALGANHEVGLVGW
+279 KLGANHEVGLVGW
-292 KDDYKFTD
+292 DDDYEFTNYKD
-300 ANGNTISEGAW
+300 KNGQPLKGAW
-311 IMRNSWGSGWG
+311 IMRNSWGEKW
-322 SECSEDGEGGERGYA
+322 GEGGYA

-378 DNEEQ
+378 DDEDPVAME
-383 AAWTTSEGMASH
+383 TGKGMASH

-414 AANYE
+414 AASYE
-419 IEVLAGATD
+419 IEVMAGATD
-428 PENGKSVYTQKGT
+428 PENGKSVYTQSGT
-441 FGADGSKDYVGY
+441 FGDGDSKEYVGY
-453 RTVELDKITLLPAGG
+453 RTVELKKFTLLPAGG
-468 DYVIR
+468 DYVVR
-473 VKVYDKEGKLK
+473 VKIYDNNGKLL
-484 GHQIMGNP
+484 
-492 IVGTQIVIDDLSPAA
+492 GTQIVIDDLSPAA

-536 LGKDTVLPNGGDF
+536 LGKDTILANGGDF

-561 SIINLGKDGE
+561 SIINLGKKDE

-591 LTADATDSVYGGS
+591 LEAGVTDSVYGGS
-604 IIGEGKVTKVGT
+604 IIGEGNVIKIGT

-626 YSGDTLVKAGTLAVN
+626 YSGKTFVQEGTLAVN
-641 GYLTNSEVK
+641 GYLTNSNVT
-650 VGTAAAGQPKLQGN
+650 VGTAAVENAKNAAADQPKLQGN
-664 GFIAKHVEN
+664 GFITGSVN
-673 INGIVAPGNSI
+673 NVNGIVAPGNSI

-692 TQGAGGVL
+692 TQGKDGVL
-700 ELEGGINGCD
+700 ELEGGINGGD

-715 GTAKLDGTVQFVPNG
+715 DTAKLDGTVQIVPNG
-730 YFANGYNTL
+730 YFANGENTL
-739 TLTDFIEAGTLEQD
+739 RLTDFIEAGTLEQD
-753 NNLYSEVK
+753 NNLQLEGK
-761 KSTNSIV
+761 DSTDSIV
-768 QIEYERTSGGDIT
+768 RVEYKSTSGGDIT
-781 FFASRAADAYSK
+781 FSASRAADAYSK

-803 AAFLDQK
+803 AVFLDQK

-910 QRQVGNWRYGIYGA
+910 QRQAGNWRYGLYGA
-924 YLDDKTDV
+924 YLDNKTDV
-932 TAAAPLHSESQSGFI
+932 MAAAPLHSESQGGFI
-947 GITGH
+947 GITGY

-963 YGLLQCG
+963 YGLLQGG

-1004 TGWRLPQRQ
+1004 TGWCLPQRQ
-1013 GTLIPVAAL
+1013 GILIPVAAL
-1022 RYSLLDYPGIT
+1022 RYSMLHYPGIT
-1033 ESSAADG
+1033 EGGAADG

-1075 YDMSAMWY
+1075 YDLSAMWY

-1106 KGAGSAGRDTYT
+1106 KGGGSAGRDTYT
-1118 LSVGMQ
+1118 LSAGMQ